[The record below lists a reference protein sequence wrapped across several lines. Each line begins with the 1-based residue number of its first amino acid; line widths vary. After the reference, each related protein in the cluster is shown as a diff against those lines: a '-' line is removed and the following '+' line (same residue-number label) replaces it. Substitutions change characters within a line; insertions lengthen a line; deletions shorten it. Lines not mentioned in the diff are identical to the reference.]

1 MAVEWT
7 LEYASVTKTL
17 AAWGLVGLTRRR
29 VNQGIDTVT
38 FRHDGVAFDGTP
50 IFAYGA
56 TIKIFRDAVKWFEGR
71 VDQVPRYGSMSEEG
85 MQYVIAGPWWY
96 LEHLVYQQGWNVNNG
111 AGLTVLNKSRVLLFH
126 TITGAK
132 LNAGEQIADV
142 LEYAATT
149 AAKPIAYDDTDFPP
163 VNPPTDEAQDLV
175 CAEVIRRALRWA
187 PDAVTWWDYSTTPPT
202 FHCAQRP
209 NLDAAS
215 LAITALSGL
224 QIQSRDDIV
233 VPAVYLKFERTDT
246 YDGQPYL
253 SVSEQKAPNDSVTGL
268 EDNAIVATVQLEGG
282 SVQSVTAAVEVETP
296 APATAAWW
304 QSKLSW
310 LANDKITIEA
320 VTEASRT
327 SSLPRI
333 LTRGQL
339 AAWMTDSGGN
349 PITAAEDTISARM
362 RYSVYSAAT
371 KTADQKLAEFDEV
384 FTFRAIATN
393 ATTGSYSAIESALVG
408 ESAPEGLA
416 QYIYDAVSVLHW
428 EGGLTVTQQDV
439 DSSVDLMGKLLNL
452 TGGNAAWLTMN
463 ALVQETIN
471 NVDSGTTQISFGPP
485 RYLGLGDIIQLLR
498 MTRFRR
504 LYINPATRVN
514 GQSYGAGSVQLGQ
527 DTPKEAPSS
536 GSLQPRRVKVGDAA
550 ATSKGAIDLDPT
562 RADAA
567 VAGGEAQVIKPRWTK
582 VCDNGVDKWCLV
594 MRSAALTA
602 LPNGAVED

>member
-7 LEYASVTKTL
+7 LEYDGTTQTL

-50 IFAYGA
+50 LFAYGE

-71 VDQVPRYGSMSEEG
+71 VDQVPRFGSVSEEG

-111 AGLTVLNKSRVLLFH
+111 SGLTVLNKSRVLLFH
-126 TITGAK
+126 TITGTK

-149 AAKPIAYDDTDFPP
+149 AAKPIAYDDTDFPL

-202 FHCAQRP
+202 FHCAQRAD
-209 NLDAAS
+209 LDAAS
-215 LAITALSGL
+215 LAITGLTGL

-246 YDGQPYL
+246 VDGQPYL
-253 SVSEQKAPNDSVTGL
+253 QVSEQKAPNDSVTGL

-282 SVQSVTAAVEVETP
+282 TVQSVTAAVEVETP
-296 APATAAWW
+296 VNNPAWW

-310 LANDKITIEA
+310 LAGNKITVES
-320 VTEASRT
+320 VTEGART

-339 AAWMTDSGGN
+339 AAWMTDGGGN
-349 PITAAEDTISARM
+349 PITAEEDTISARI
-362 RYSVYSAAT
+362 RYSVYSAPT

-408 ESAPEGLA
+408 ESAPAGLA
-416 QYIYDAVSVLHW
+416 AYIYAAVSTLHW

-439 DSSVDLMGKLLNL
+439 DSSVALMGKVLNL
-452 TGGNAAWLTMN
+452 SGGNAAWLTMN
-463 ALVQETIN
+463 ALVQET
-471 NVDSGTTQISFGPP
+471 VDSVDNGTTQISFGPP

-527 DTPKEAPSS
+527 DTPKESPSS
-536 GSLQPRRVKVGDAA
+536 GSLQPRRLKIGNAA
-550 ATSKGAIDLDPT
+550 DTTKGWIDFDPA
-562 RADAA
+562 RANAD
-567 VAGGEAQVIKPRWTK
+567 VAGGTAQELKPRWTK
-582 VCDNGVDKWCLV
+582 VCDNGTDAWCLV
-594 MRSAALTA
+594 IRSAALTA
-602 LPNGAVED
+602 LPAGAVED